1 MSIRKRTAKLLRRVR
16 NAYEAGSVEQLR
28 RARWRYLTSMA
39 ARYCAAEKALR
50 RLLRGRPADERVCAL
65 AEDQVRA
72 LAAEINPYHPT
83 GERVFARPEPKR
95 TGGYRMVCSFGARER
110 AIQYLIK
117 PLLEICGGPRE
128 HQYGLDGKSRDDLI
142 NMIRDKIETGYT
154 YAVLLDVANC
164 FGSFCGEAVVDRLP
178 LPRRVVESHV
188 TFHRLEV
195 RYRSRRSR
203 SVGSCPSMGN
213 APSSATP
220 LPGALR
226 PMVLDGIPQ
235 GSAVSNLVAASML
248 ADLDTVVPVGTPFGQ
263 YGDDIIALAM
273 TEEEACSIRDALRHA
288 LNGHVSGS
296 ISLKRLAVSHIA
308 DGFEYLGYWFSGTT
322 GEVHILPGGAKLAAF
337 RQRWIGALR
346 EDYAAGRYH
355 PVEAAKVAR
364 DFVQGYRAATG
375 LRGFC
380 AVANFKASYTL
391 LVSQTVRRK
400 PSMRTNPFTSVRSA

>member
-1 MSIRKRTAKLLRRVR
+1 MSIRRKTAKLLRRVR
-16 NAYEAGSVEQLR
+16 NAYEAGSMEQFR
-28 RARWRYLTSMA
+28 RARWRYLTSLA
-39 ARYCAAEKALR
+39 AHYCAAEQALR
-50 RLLRGRPADERVCAL
+50 RLARGRPAEEKARAL
-65 AEDQVRA
+65 AEEQVRA
-72 LAAEINPYHPT
+72 LAAEINPYRST
-83 GERVFARPEPKR
+83 GERVIAWSAPKR
-95 TGGYRMVCSFGARER
+95 SGGYRTLCSFGARER

-128 HQYGLDGKSRDDLI
+128 HQYGLGGKSRDDLI
-142 NMIRDKIETGYT
+142 NIIRDQIEAGYA

-164 FGSFCGEAVVDRLP
+164 FGSFCGDAVVNRLP

-188 TFHRLEV
+188 TFHRLEM
-195 RYRSRRSR
+195 RYRSRRSG
-203 SVGSCPSMGN
+203 SVGSCPSTGN

-288 LNGHVSGS
+288 LDGHVSGS
-296 ISLKRLAVSHIA
+296 IGLKRLAVNHIA

-322 GEVHILPGGAKLAAF
+322 AEVHISPGGARLA
-337 RQRWIGALR
+337 RISHDG
-346 EDYAAGRYH
+346 
-355 PVEAAKVAR
+355 
-364 DFVQGYRAATG
+364 
-375 LRGFC
+375 
-380 AVANFKASYTL
+380 
-391 LVSQTVRRK
+391 
-400 PSMRTNPFTSVRSA
+400 